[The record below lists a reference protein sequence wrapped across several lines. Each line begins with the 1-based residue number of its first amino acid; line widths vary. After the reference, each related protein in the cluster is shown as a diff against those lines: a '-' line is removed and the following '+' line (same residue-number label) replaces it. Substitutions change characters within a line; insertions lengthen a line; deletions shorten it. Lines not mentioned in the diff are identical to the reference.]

1 MLFRSDGDS
10 LRSILGLKSTL
21 FDFYVNHN
29 PAKGTGKAYH
39 NFTGNNDTVYIKGH
53 GWGHGLG
60 MSQWGAAEMAKRATP
75 GDANYY
81 QTILR
86 HYYSGITLK
95 KMY

>member
-1 MLFRSDGDS
+1 MIL
-10 LRSILGLKSTL
+10 SIL
-21 FDFYVNHN
+21 
-29 PAKGTGKAYH
+29 KA
-39 NFTGNNDTVYIKGH
+39 TVG
-53 GWGHGLG
+53 GHGLG

-75 GDANYY
+75 GDTNYY